1 MARTSKN
8 NSDSGCLLVF
18 GIGVII
24 LMAWLALYY
33 LVNEPGILSVFLF
46 LFVFGLIA
54 LGIVSYCNRTKATR
68 RKYTVDLSEIDSM
81 EGHDFEYWC
90 AELLRRNGFNNVTVT
105 RGSGDDGIDIIAFC
119 NGAKYGIQ
127 CKRSYSKIGNKAIQE
142 AYTGKTVYGCH
153 FAAVI
158 TNNYFTTSA
167 VNTANKTGVL
177 LWNRYWIVSRITE
190 NQKKAR

>member
-8 NSDSGCLLVF
+8 NSGSGCALVC
-18 GIGVII
+18 GIGVIVI
-24 LMAWLALYY
+24 FAWIALNY
-33 LVNEPGILSVFLF
+33 LFEEPGILSVILVVI
-46 LFVFGLIA
+46 VFGLIIV
-54 LGIVSYCNRTKATR
+54 GIIDYRNRTNATR

-90 AELLRRNGFNNVTVT
+90 AELLRRNGFNKITVT

-127 CKRSYSKIGNKAIQE
+127 CKRSYSKIGNKAVQE

-167 VNTANKTGVL
+167 VNTANKTGVI
-177 LWNRYWIVSRITE
+177 LWDRNWILSRIAE
-190 NQKKAR
+190 